1 MSTREIE
8 DYEQQIYNR
17 LDTFDS
23 PPPPPPPEPIYD
35 LTTSDKTELVK
46 AAGPI
51 ERGETPWTFTSIKAR
66 CDIEHEFWL
75 SIPVTGSKIFLL
87 TPSSKS
93 IIWYYHHQKYGYIWR
108 LQLANAAWC
117 PYLFF
122 NSFELLAH
130 NMLRS
135 TFLEPSWRR
144 MNKPDMLFLSTLMW
158 DVVASTP
165 RHSPSNPILINNLSG
180 PYYFIWFGIG

>member
-51 ERGETPWTFTSIKAR
+51 ERGENPQPLQVWRQDVALKMVLVIDIGNHIK
-66 CDIEHEFWL
+66 
-75 SIPVTGSKIFLL
+75 
-87 TPSSKS
+87 
-93 IIWYYHHQKYGYIWR
+93 
-108 LQLANAAWC
+108 
-117 PYLFF
+117 
-122 NSFELLAH
+122 
-130 NMLRS
+130 
-135 TFLEPSWRR
+135 
-144 MNKPDMLFLSTLMW
+144 
-158 DVVASTP
+158 
-165 RHSPSNPILINNLSG
+165 
-180 PYYFIWFGIG
+180 YYF